1 MQVTETNIEGLKRA
15 YKVVVESADIEKVIE
30 QRLTDIGRQ
39 VKLPGFRPGKI
50 PTKILRQRYGKSVM
64 GEVLQETVDNSA
76 QKAMADHSIK
86 PAMQPKI
93 EVTQFD
99 EGTDL
104 EFTLEVE
111 VLPEFEATDLSALK
125 LERLVAKPEDEAVKE
140 AVERLAE
147 QQKTFSAAAEGT
159 VAAEGHAL
167 FMDFEGRHDGEA
179 FEGGAAKDFQLV
191 LGSSQFIPGFED
203 QLIGAKAGEKRNVN
217 VTFPANY
224 QAEELAGKDAVFEVD
239 IKEIREG
246 SVPPIDDELAVKLG
260 LDDLAALQD
269 RVREQIGREYSTVS
283 KERLKRSLLDALDVE
298 HDFELPP
305 GLVDAE
311 FEAIWKRVEDDRA
324 QGVVDEDSKGKDDE
338 QLKEEYRAIAGRR
351 VRLGLVLSNIGE
363 TAQITVTPEE
373 LNRAISAESQR
384 HPGQEREIFEF
395 FQKNP
400 QAAAQVQ
407 APLFEEKVVDYILEI
422 AKVSERTV
430 PAEELLADPDEDIP
444 AGEKAVA
451 RGKSKKTAEK
461 GAAAKAGEAKAPKAK
476 SKAKAASKKVSG
488 SKSKAPAKS
497 AKKDAETKKAA
508 D

>member
-1 MQVTETNIEGLKRA
+1 MQVTETSTEGLKRA
-15 YKVVVESADIEKVIE
+15 FKVVVDSADIEKSIE
-30 QRLTDIGRQ
+30 QRLTKIGKQ

-64 GEVLQETVDNSA
+64 GEVLQETVDSSA
-76 QKAMADHSIK
+76 QKAMADQEIK

-104 EFTLEVE
+104 EYTLEVE
-111 VLPEFEATDLSALK
+111 VLPDFEPMDLADLK
-125 LERLVAKPEDEAVKE
+125 LERLVAQPDDKAVEE
-140 AVERLAE
+140 AVERLAD
-147 QQKTFSAAAEGT
+147 QQKSFSAAAEGT
-159 VAAEGHAL
+159 AAAEGHTVL
-167 FMDFEGRHDGEA
+167 MDFEGRQDGEA

-203 QLIGAKAGEKRNVN
+203 QLIGAKAGEKRSVK

-224 QAEELAGKDAVFEVD
+224 QAKELAGKDAVFEVD
-239 IKEIREG
+239 IKEIREAT
-246 SVPPIDDELAVKLG
+246 VPAIDDELAVKLG
-260 LDDLAALQD
+260 LENLGELRE
-269 RVREQIGREYSTVS
+269 RVREQIGRDYTSVS
-283 KERLKRSLLDALDVE
+283 KDRLKRSLLDALDEE

-311 FEAIWKRVEDDRA
+311 FDSIWKKVEEDRE
-324 QGVVDEDSKGKDDE
+324 QGVADEDADDKDDDA
-338 QLKEEYRAIAGRR
+338 LKEEYRAIAERR
-351 VRLGLVLSNIGE
+351 VRLGLVLSRIGE
-363 TAQITVTPEE
+363 AAQIKITPEE

-422 AKVSERTV
+422 AKVSESTV
-430 PAEELLADPDEDIP
+430 TPEVLLADPDEDKP

-451 RGKSKKTAEK
+451 RSKARKSAQSGTAPD
-461 GAAAKAGEAKAPKAK
+461 GAPDSDKPKAK
-476 SKAKAASKKVSG
+476 SK
-488 SKSKAPAKS
+488 SKSKDAPAKTS
-497 AKKDAETKKAA
+497 AKRASTKKAA